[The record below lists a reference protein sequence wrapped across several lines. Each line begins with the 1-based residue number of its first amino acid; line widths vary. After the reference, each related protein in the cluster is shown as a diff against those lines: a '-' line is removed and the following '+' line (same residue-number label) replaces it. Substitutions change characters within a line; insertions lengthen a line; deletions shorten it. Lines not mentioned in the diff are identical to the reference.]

1 MREAELLTLQ
11 HGAFGIRRY
20 IFIGAK
26 HDAAAHFTVPG
37 DVPAAT
43 AATVAISMGQQ
54 KNGTAECAP
63 LALRE
68 NFKFNRVLF
77 HERLMVESVID
88 SASFPCAAR

>member
-43 AATVAISMGQQ
+43 ASTVAISMGQQ

-68 NFKFNRVLF
+68 NFKFNRVL

-88 SASFPCAAR
+88 SASFHCAAR

>member
-11 HGAFGIRRY
+11 HGAFGIRQY

-43 AATVAISMGQQ
+43 ASTVAISMGQQ
-54 KNGTAECAP
+54 NETAQRMCAP

-68 NFKFNRVLF
+68 NFKFNRVL
-77 HERLMVESVID
+77 HERLVIVVRTI
-88 SASFPCAAR
+88 ASL

>member
-1 MREAELLTLQ
+1 VREAELLTLSSTGRLVLHQ
-11 HGAFGIRRY
+11 Y
-20 IFIGAK
+20 TSIGLK
-26 HDAAAHFTVPG
+26 HDAAAHFTIPG

-68 NFKFNRVLF
+68 NFKFNRVL
-77 HERLMVESVID
+77 HERLVIVVRTI
-88 SASFPCAAR
+88 ASL